1 MKNILMNI
9 RLLAVML
16 GILGLGLG
24 VNSCRD
30 SQLIDETEF
39 NLFYPGVTDIGPSM
53 TIPDGIK
60 VTYIG
65 AQPSDFAIT
74 GIKFGNENFQNDEDE
89 DLNATPP
96 EDEELRSIVEGLLG
110 PQFCGENFQNIV
122 NNALA
127 GMDTKTQNAFKNA
140 AIEENK
146 QPILSNTKSSEDERR
161 KETINIQTEKS
172 DMEVEQEE
180 KFEAS
185 SAVEEN
191 QSKNTEEKIIPILSI
206 LASKKDDEIIDNKN
220 LNEAPVKNTKN
231 IDPTEENLDKTVMK
245 DIEIK
250 KQDNVSITSEK
261 TTNEEIITDTQR
273 VTIEDMIS
281 DEAPDAP
288 IEKTLEQLLESMTP
302 LREDITEEQI
312 ETTDI
317 DTEINYDESDNETS
331 YISDTNDL
339 NNSEETDATLEQLAA
354 EFAETEDKI
363 STNTK
368 PENHSKIGKLKNILP
383 FKKAKK
389 EDSGIMGDLF
399 GWAGIAANDE
409 DFSIPGFFTN
419 AASKK

>member
-1 MKNILMNI
+1 MKTKIIYISGNETFDMKDIQAAFNEV
-9 RLLAVML
+9 RCA
-16 GILGLGLG
+16 LGLDKDTVLFG
-24 VNSCRD
+24 VPVDNENIFE
-30 SQLIDETEF
+30 QNLIMKGGAEPKDETK
-39 NLFYPGVTDIGPSM
+39 
-53 TIPDGIK
+53 IP
-60 VTYIG
+60 
-65 AQPSDFAIT
+65 
-74 GIKFGNENFQNDEDE
+74 ENN
-89 DLNATPP
+89 T
-96 EDEELRSIVEGLLG
+96 
-110 PQFCGENFQNIV
+110 
-122 NNALA
+122 
-127 GMDTKTQNAFKNA
+127 
-140 AIEENK
+140 IEENK
-146 QPILSNTKSSEDERR
+146 QPILSNTKSSEDKRR

-185 SAVEEN
+185 SAIEEN

-368 PENHSKIGKLKNILP
+368 SENHSKIGKLKNILP